1 VTEALTTTT
10 SSEEESNQSPAIRDD
25 KGRFVAGVSGNPNG
39 RPKGKK
45 NVITDLKQDME
56 IALRENLSVED
67 IKGVIQSMLAEAL
80 NGNVGA
86 GKLILDK
93 VLSSAKETED
103 AKESGGGLKIV
114 IEHANIDAFQKQDG
128 NIIEAIA
135 EEVSNEQG
143 TESES

>member
-1 VTEALTTTT
+1 MTEASTTTT
-10 SSEEESNQSPAIRDD
+10 SSTDESSQLPETRDD
-25 KGRFVAGVSGNPNG
+25 KGRFVAGVSGNPKG

-45 NVITDLKQDME
+45 NVITELKQDME

-114 IEHANIDAFQKQDG
+114 IEHANIDAFQKEG
-128 NIIEAIA
+128 NNIIEAIA
-135 EEVSNEQG
+135 EEVQNEQG

>member
-1 VTEALTTTT
+1 MTRQSMTTTDST
-10 SSEEESNQSPAIRDD
+10 EESNQSPATRDE

-45 NVITDLKQDME
+45 NRITELKQDME
-56 IALRENLSVED
+56 IALREHLSAED

-93 VLSSAKETED
+93 VLSGAKVEED
-103 AKESGGGLKIV
+103 AKEHGGGLKIV
-114 IEHANIDAFQKQDG
+114 IEHANIDSFQKDS

-135 EEVSNEQG
+135 EEVTHEQ
-143 TESES
+143 EE